1 MFFFFKQKTA
11 YEMRISGWSS
21 DVCSSDLG
29 PFGMP
34 HQVRE
39 AGEDLVVGAGDRH
52 PAAVAGLEMAVRTAV
67 ERARPH
73 APADKIGR
81 AFVEGKSVSVRV
93 DRDGH
98 RLLEKNNIRD
108 INDHR

>member
-73 APADKIGR
+73 APADMPEHIEGARRLVQQPEYGFKIGR
-81 AFVEGKSVSVRV
+81 ASCRERV
-93 DRDGH
+93 CQYV
-98 RLLEKNNIRD
+98 
-108 INDHR
+108 